1 MSGQDRHCAAMA
13 ATVATPTVVMKTTPP
28 GGWSRGSSVAAG
40 DGPSEVR
47 RPPRHSSSRP
57 RPDTASV

>member
-13 ATVATPTVVMKTTPP
+13 ATVATPTAVMEASLPA
-28 GGWSRGSSVAAG
+28 GCSRGSSAAAG

-47 RPPRHSSSRP
+47 WPPRHSSSRP
-57 RPDTASV
+57 RPDTASA